1 MAVAWKKILKGK
13 TLTKKRKLSTLT
25 PAGGFPAP
33 AFLFTTHRGGTMSDE
48 DYNVNMSEL
57 SQTIRRGEFSV
68 QVDIYEAQNGS
79 WILEVIDKYNNSTVW
94 DDTFATD
101 QEALDEVNR
110 TISEEGIESLIGP
123 FDD

>member
-1 MAVAWKKILKGK
+1 
-13 TLTKKRKLSTLT
+13 
-25 PAGGFPAP
+25 
-33 AFLFTTHRGGTMSDE
+33 MSDE
-48 DYNVNMSEL
+48 DFNVNMSEL

-68 QVDIYEAQNGS
+68 QVDIYEAENGS